1 MMYLYSTILVF
12 WLLFVSYIGYRLITG
27 WILPPSHFPKN
38 IPTIPFYYTLLPL
51 FKDVD
56 QEHLWHKYL
65 KKPLTE
71 YGAVKI
77 YFGGAWN
84 VLITRP
90 EYINQVFKHDE
101 IFQKA
106 GNHVKNPHSI
116 LALYTGENV
125 ISAINDQWKIFAA
138 IVKPGLQ
145 ADVDTSI
152 IIRNAE
158 KLIDILLKEQ
168 DAKDAVVMPKPLQD
182 YALANLSEALLGAS
196 FGVSCWTDLCMANAA
211 DAVRLW
217 MIRIRPC
224 RKCNSR
230 SSRRSSI
237 RSTSIFH
244 SWTISSWRAEK
255 KRVGW

>member
-1 MMYLYSTILVF
+1 MLHIFGAVAVISLFAYLGFKIIASWV
-12 WLLFVSYIGYRLITG
+12 
-27 WILPPSHFPKN
+27 LPPSHFPKN
-38 IPTIPFYYTLLPL
+38 IPTIPFYYTLIPL

-90 EYINQVFKHDE
+90 EYINQVLKNDE

-116 LALYTGENV
+116 LALYTGENI
-125 ISAINDQWKIFAA
+125 ISSVNDMWRGFAS

-152 IIRNAE
+152 IVKNTE

-168 DAKDAVVMPKPLQD
+168 DSKDAVAMSKPLQD
-182 YALANLSEALLGAS
+182 YTLANVSEALLGSS
-196 FGVSCWTDLCMANAA
+196 FGVSIGLQRQSTEL
-211 DAVRLW
+211 
-217 MIRIRPC
+217 IRYR
-224 RKCNSR
+224 
-230 SSRRSSI
+230 
-237 RSTSIFH
+237 H
-244 SWTISSWRAEK
+244 WTIRTRRCRRCSPS
-255 KRVGW
+255 

>member
-1 MMYLYSTILVF
+1 MLHIFGAVAVLS
-12 WLLFVSYIGYRLITG
+12 LFAFLGFRIITS
-27 WILPPSHFPKN
+27 WVLPPSHFPKN
-38 IPTIPFYYTLLPL
+38 IPTIPFYYTLIPL

-90 EYINQVFKHDE
+90 EYINQVLKNDE

-116 LALYTGENV
+116 LALYTGENI
-125 ISAINDQWKIFAA
+125 ISSVNDMWRGFAS

-152 IIRNAE
+152 IVNNAE
-158 KLIDILLKEQ
+158 NLIDILLKEQ
-168 DAKDAVVMPKPLQD
+168 KSKGTVVMSKPLQD
-182 YALANLSEALLGAS
+182 YTLANVSEALLGSS
-196 FGVSCWTDLCMANAA
+196 FGVSLLSQSHSAKLIRDRHWT
-211 DAVRLW
+211 
-217 MIRIRPC
+217 IRTRPC
-224 RKCNSR
+224 RRCSR
-230 SSRRSSI
+230 N
-237 RSTSIFH
+237 
-244 SWTISSWRAEK
+244 
-255 KRVGW
+255 

>member
-1 MMYLYSTILVF
+1 LRFVVFISQPAAGTVGLASQDFVTMLHLYSTIG
-12 WLLFVSYIGYRLITG
+12 LLSLLGISYVGYRLITG
-27 WILPPSHFPKN
+27 WILPPSNFPKN
-38 IPTIPFYYTLLPL
+38 IPTIPFYYTLIPL

-90 EYINQVFKHDE
+90 KYINQVLKQDE
-101 IFQKA
+101 VFPKA

-116 LALYTGENV
+116 LALYTGVNV
-125 ISAINDQWKIFAA
+125 ISAINEEWRTFAA

-152 IIRNAE
+152 IVKNAD
-158 KLIDILLKEQ
+158 KLIDLLLKEQ
-168 DAKDAVVMPKPLQD
+168 DSKGSVVMPKPLQD

-196 FGVSCWTDLCMANAA
+196 FGVSA
-211 DAVRLW
+211 R
-217 MIRIRPC
+217 
-224 RKCNSR
+224 
-230 SSRRSSI
+230 
-237 RSTSIFH
+237 
-244 SWTISSWRAEK
+244 
-255 KRVGW
+255 

>member
-1 MMYLYSTILVF
+1 MFYVYSIIAVL
-12 WLLFVSYIGYRLITG
+12 WLSLLSYISYRVFTG

-38 IPTIPFYYTLLPL
+38 IPTIPFYYTLIPL

-56 QEHLWHKYL
+56 QEDMWHNYL
-65 KKPLTE
+65 RKPLTE
-71 YGAVKI
+71 FGAVKI

-90 EYINQVFKHDE
+90 EYINQVFKQDE
-101 IFQKA
+101 VFPKA

-125 ISAINDQWKIFAA
+125 ISAINNQWRSFAA

-152 IIRNAE
+152 VVRNAD

-168 DAKDAVVMPKPLQD
+168 ESKDAVVMPKPLQD

-196 FGVSCWTDLCMANAA
+196 FGVSIKAHHNYMMM
-211 DAVRLW
+211 
-217 MIRIRPC
+217 MI
-224 RKCNSR
+224 
-230 SSRRSSI
+230 
-237 RSTSIFH
+237 
-244 SWTISSWRAEK
+244 
-255 KRVGW
+255 

>member
-1 MMYLYSTILVF
+1 MPYLQSMITV
-12 WLLFVSYIGYRLITG
+12 LLFMILSYVTYRFISG

-38 IPTIPFYYTLLPL
+38 IPTIPFYYTLIPL

-56 QEHLWHKYL
+56 QEHLWHRYL
-65 KKPLTE
+65 KRPLTQ

-90 EYINQVFKHDE
+90 EYINQVLKQDE
-101 IFQKA
+101 VFPKA
-106 GNHVKNPHSI
+106 GNHVKNPQSI

-125 ISAINDQWKIFAA
+125 ISTINDQWRGFAA

-152 IIRNAE
+152 IIRNTE

-168 DAKDAVVMPKPLQD
+168 NERGAVVMPKPLQD
-182 YALANLSEALLGAS
+182 YTLANLSEALLGAS
-196 FGVSCWTDLCMANAA
+196 FGVSFL
-211 DAVRLW
+211 
-217 MIRIRPC
+217 
-224 RKCNSR
+224 
-230 SSRRSSI
+230 
-237 RSTSIFH
+237 
-244 SWTISSWRAEK
+244 
-255 KRVGW
+255 